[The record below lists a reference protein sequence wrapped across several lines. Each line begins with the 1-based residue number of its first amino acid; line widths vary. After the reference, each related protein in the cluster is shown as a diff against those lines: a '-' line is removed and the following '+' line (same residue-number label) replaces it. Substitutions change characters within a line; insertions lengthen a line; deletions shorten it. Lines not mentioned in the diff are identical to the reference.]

1 MSKRIASTVTGAMAL
16 TVLFFALSGE
26 VLADNAGGNG
36 GLEVVPV
43 TAGQVLEAVRGSGER
58 VVLVNVWA
66 TWCSPCLEEFPE
78 LVKLQRNYAGKGLR
92 VIFVSADFAEEV
104 DGVYEFLA
112 KQGVDFR
119 TYLKTGND
127 EDFIN
132 ALNPGWSGA
141 LPATLVFDSGG
152 RLVNFSEGKA
162 SYEKFE
168 QMVLDVLGE

>member
-1 MSKRIASTVTGAMAL
+1 MSRRIGSTIAGTAAL
-16 TVLFFALSGE
+16 AVLFFALSGE
-26 VLADNAGGNG
+26 VLADNPGGNG

-43 TAGQVLEAVRGSGER
+43 TAGQVLEAVRNSGEK

-127 EDFIN
+127 EEFIST
-132 ALNPGWSGA
+132 LNPGWSGA
-141 LPATLVFDSGG
+141 LPATLIFDGGG
-152 RLVNFSEGKA
+152 RLVNFREGKA

-168 QMVLDVLGE
+168 RMVLDILGE